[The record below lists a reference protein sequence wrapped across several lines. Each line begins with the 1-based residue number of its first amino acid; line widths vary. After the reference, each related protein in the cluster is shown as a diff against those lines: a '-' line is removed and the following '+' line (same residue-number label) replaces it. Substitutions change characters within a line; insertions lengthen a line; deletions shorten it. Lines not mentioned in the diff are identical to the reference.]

1 MFVVHALKQQH
12 FQTNNNNEGKQR
24 CYNTVSFLG
33 AGYRLTRR
41 DKTCLVD
48 LCDKEMSHPS
58 GHPNEIKLVNK
69 NRPSVHLLQSSTSSP
84 LQSTAYTTADN
95 RRFAEFRTDLY
106 VGTGQI
112 DQSLTQLR
120 YTEPTVTDHDFT
132 TNYRKKGKGQHCNPT
147 SNETPNYY
155 SKLCPSESLIS
166 VFNTDISKVSKKL
179 CSSESL
185 ISVFNTDISKV
196 SKGRISGISAYPSVP
211 AALTQ
216 VPDIQRVD
224 TRHSREALIADPCSW
239 KLSVGA
245 CRCCPQPLPLQAGS
259 YVNTVYNHQLC
270 ASSAEIRLVDPVLKR
285 ADLALLQQNI
295 IAVAARIRTS
305 QQNIG

>member
-1 MFVVHALKQQH
+1 MVRA
-12 FQTNNNNEGKQR
+12 R
-24 CYNTVSFLG
+24 CGRTGMTYIGL
-33 AGYRLTRR
+33 
-41 DKTCLVD
+41 
-48 LCDKEMSHPS
+48 
-58 GHPNEIKLVNK
+58 
-69 NRPSVHLLQSSTSSP
+69 SSTSSP

-112 DQSLTQLR
+112 GQFLAQLR
-120 YTEPTVTDHDFT
+120 YTEPTLCLKPPMKSSIQVTDHDFT

-147 SNETPNYY
+147 SHETPNYY
-155 SKLCPSESLIS
+155 SKLSHSESLIS
-166 VFNTDISKVSKKL
+166 VFNTDISKVS
-179 CSSESL
+179 
-185 ISVFNTDISKV
+185 N
-196 SKGRISGISAYPSVP
+196 GRISGISAYPSVP